1 MPGIVTAAAAVVRM
15 RPPCCK
21 DREDSFMTETP
32 SKMWD
37 SLEPFAEE
45 DVAFVN
51 STNDWLTSLNLKT
64 RQKVVASPAVKT
76 KKGNAKAASY
86 GDENRCEDS
95 NVDSDRLEAMK
106 AATKPCLKAVA
117 ERQPSL
123 SELASARFKQSVS
136 MQQSR
141 ARASERNKD
150 RSGARPGSPHGSD
163 TKSLRQREWKDV
175 LSTQI
180 NGGFTPGTPMPPS
193 FLLNDRL
200 AGHASPRAGGHSFAL
215 IERVSGHS
223 SPPRPATGGHSF
235 ALTERSSGHA
245 SPRAPGHAFAL
256 HERGSGHASP
266 PMGGHRI
273 VLADRSGHASPR
285 AGSPGGAR
293 SGYSSPCAG
302 KGPARAMVRAPSPRP
317 RDADTEAF
325 VVYQASD
332 GSASVP
338 PEHLQHREMGRW
350 PSSELRSP
358 RLQSFGT
365 NSAACTPH
373 TTPSSLFSGDA
384 KPATRSAP
392 KKLVAAP
399 RQDPAPQDDT
409 TIPEATHIA
418 QKPRGVNHVNSGP
431 LSDAGV
437 ELPHASNGGLNLG
450 EKMGR
455 PSTKQAAARARSATI
470 FWHPPPPAKAICE
483 TEKSPS
489 FLLNAKAEAPARPA
503 RTPAREATDASD
515 FNYNE
520 PRSGTA
526 SSQAVMA
533 AVCSTMGS
541 SLLQPSPSMHHRQF
555 QQMHSPIA
563 SFSVVPARPVHG
575 GGLGMGMKSPRRGVY
590 AQVEHI

>member
-76 KKGNAKAASY
+76 KKGNAKGASY

-141 ARASERNKD
+141 TRASERNKE
-150 RSGARPGSPHGSD
+150 RSGARPGSPHA
-163 TKSLRQREWKDV
+163 
-175 LSTQI
+175 
-180 NGGFTPGTPMPPS
+180 TPGTPMPPS

-245 SPRAPGHAFAL
+245 SPRAAGHAFAL
-256 HERGSGHASP
+256 HERGSGHFSP

-273 VLADRSGHASPR
+273 VVADRSGHASPR
-285 AGSPGGAR
+285 AGSPGAGR

-350 PSSELRSP
+350 PPSELRSP

-365 NSAACTPH
+365 NLACTPH
-373 TTPSSLFSGDA
+373 TPHSTPSSLFSGDA

-399 RQDPAPQDDT
+399 RQDSAYGQDDT
-409 TIPEATHIA
+409 TVHEATHFA
-418 QKPRGVNHVNSGP
+418 QKPGGVNHVNSGP
-431 LSDAGV
+431 LPDAGV
-437 ELPHASNGGLNLG
+437 VLPNASNGGLNLG

-489 FLLNAKAEAPARPA
+489 FLLNAKAEAPARPL
-503 RTPAREATDASD
+503 AREATDASD